1 MIVHVSSIL
10 CKMRAICGKFFSFFS
25 SFSFCLS
32 LSLLLLVNQGIS
44 RCDITLNI
52 AFNIRSCFPVSL
64 FDRGGR
70 EEKETLL
77 LRNLSSTTPYIL
89 ISLRLRDDNRN
100 KNSPF
105 LFSVGFPLSFF
116 YKDSF
121 HLRLQTKY
129 LKWKEIR
136 VGRTTFQREF
146 FRIDRNFPK
155 RVYILREGRM
165 GYKFDDGKSGCRGRM
180 IRITRQTIIAVYIW
194 ATHQPSPFV
203 YKSA

>member
-1 MIVHVSSIL
+1 MPSV
-10 CKMRAICGKFFSFFS
+10 F
-25 SFSFCLS
+25 LS
-32 LSLLLLVNQGIS
+32 LFFI
-44 RCDITLNI
+44 
-52 AFNIRSCFPVSL
+52 
-64 FDRGGR
+64 
-70 EEKETLL
+70 K
-77 LRNLSSTTPYIL
+77 LRFIFASKRTYSKL
-89 ISLRLRDDNRN
+89 
-100 KNSPF
+100 
-105 LFSVGFPLSFF
+105 
-116 YKDSF
+116 
-121 HLRLQTKY
+121 
-129 LKWKEIR
+129 KEIR

>member
-1 MIVHVSSIL
+1 MIIVI
-10 CKMRAICGKFFSFFS
+10 K
-25 SFSFCLS
+25 
-32 LSLLLLVNQGIS
+32 
-44 RCDITLNI
+44 TLRFY
-52 AFNIRSCFPVSL
+52 A
-64 FDRGGR
+64 
-70 EEKETLL
+70 
-77 LRNLSSTTPYIL
+77 
-89 ISLRLRDDNRN
+89 
-100 KNSPF
+100 
-105 LFSVGFPLSFF
+105 VGFPLSFF

-129 LKWKEIR
+129 DSKLKEIR